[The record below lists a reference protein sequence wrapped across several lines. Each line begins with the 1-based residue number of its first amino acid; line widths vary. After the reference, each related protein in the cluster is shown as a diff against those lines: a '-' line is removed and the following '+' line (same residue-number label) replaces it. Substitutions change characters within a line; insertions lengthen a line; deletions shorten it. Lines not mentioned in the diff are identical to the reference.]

1 VPVAERRART
11 AADPDVLA
19 SPPIGGTHGR
29 SDPQTPRPRSWEYE
43 AVAFTLGRAV
53 GQAGEFA
60 YVFTSSDLELRFLR
74 CGLEH
79 FVPPPRS
86 GSQRYAKTELI
97 ASTLSGAVKA
107 AAKNPDVAK
116 GLMEFIVLIAERCDA
131 DQLERLR
138 EATRSAGY
146 DLRRTD
152 GQARLLPLDEPHL
165 PLGALVSALEEDLQR
180 LGMTVAH
187 NHYRQA
193 VDSLT
198 DERHEAA
205 NGQLRAMFEEVVAHM
220 AVQQGFTRTSQGA
233 GGRAITFL
241 IDQGYLPADD
251 GGLYIRGL
259 WKIVQTN
266 GSHPGT
272 SPVGEAH
279 FRTHALTAACRYLID
294 RFAPPA

>member
-1 VPVAERRART
+1 M
-11 AADPDVLA
+11 
-19 SPPIGGTHGR
+19 
-29 SDPQTPRPRSWEYE
+29 
-43 AVAFTLGRAV
+43 AFTLARAV
-53 GQAGEFA
+53 GQAGKYA
-60 YVFTSSDLELRFLR
+60 TVFTSSDLELRFLE
-74 CGLEH
+74 CGLQR
-79 FVPPPRS
+79 FQPPPRS

-97 ASTLSGAVKA
+97 ASTLGGAVKA
-107 AAKNPDVAK
+107 VGKDTDVAK
-116 GLMEFIVLIAERCDA
+116 GLMEFITLVAERCDD
-131 DQLERLR
+131 DQFNRLR

-152 GQARLLPLDEPHL
+152 GQARILPLDEPHV
-165 PLGALVSALEEDLQR
+165 PLGELVSALEEDFQR

-198 DERHEAA
+198 DGRHEAA
-205 NGQLRAMFEEVVAHM
+205 NGQLRSMFEEVVAHL
-220 AVQQGFTRTSQGA
+220 AVQQGFSRTSQGA
-233 GGRAITFL
+233 GGRAISFL

-279 FRTHALTAACRYLID
+279 FRTHALTTAARYLID
-294 RFAPPA
+294 RFAPSA